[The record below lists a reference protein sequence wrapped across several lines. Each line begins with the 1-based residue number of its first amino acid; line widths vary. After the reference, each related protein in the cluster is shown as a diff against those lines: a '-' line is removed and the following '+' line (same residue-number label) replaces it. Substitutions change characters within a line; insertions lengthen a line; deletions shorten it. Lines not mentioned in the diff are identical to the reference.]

1 MSVASTSPARTGL
14 ALVKG
19 AVLAG
24 VAGLMV
30 DVEVSVAPGLPS
42 VGVVG
47 LPDTSVSEAKH
58 RVRCALESGG
68 FTWPMDRIT
77 VSLTPADVRKSGST
91 LDLAIAVGVLAA
103 SGQAPTDRLGETL
116 LLGELALDG
125 RILPVTGALALALAA
140 QRAGF
145 RRVIAAPEAASQAAV
160 VPGLVVHEASS
171 LVQVVSVLAACDP
184 PMMQRVELA
193 SQPQQPGLDIA
204 DVRGQHEAVF
214 ALEVA
219 AAGRHHL
226 AITGPPGVGKSML
239 AARLPGLLP
248 DLSETEWL
256 EVASIRSVIG
266 SFPHD
271 RRPPCAE
278 PHHSAST
285 AALLGAVR
293 GSRVLPGAA
302 TMAHRGVLLLDEA
315 PEFARP
321 SLEGLRQ
328 PLEMGH
334 VSLHRA
340 GWNGVLP
347 ARFQLVVTA
356 NPCPCGQ
363 RVGAADRCTCSS
375 LQVRRYA
382 ARLSGPVMDRID
394 VRLTVTKPTASSL
407 TMPSG
412 EDSAT
417 IRGRVVEARLRAQH
431 RFREQSWAYNSEIP
445 VSALRR
451 TWGPDD
457 GGERLLARLEQDS
470 MGLRGPDRILRLAWT
485 IADLAGKVR
494 PGEDEIAMGAALRA
508 A

>member
-47 LPDTSVSEAKH
+47 LPDTSVSEARH
-58 RVRCALESGG
+58 RVRCAVESGG

-103 SGQAPTDRLGETL
+103 SGQVPMDRLGQTL

-140 QRAGF
+140 KQAGF
-145 RRVIAAPEAASQAAV
+145 QRVLAAPESAGQAAV
-160 VPGLVVHEASS
+160 IPGLLVHEASS
-171 LVQVVSVLAACDP
+171 LAHVVSVLAAADP
-184 PMMQRVELA
+184 PTVRSADLA
-193 SQPQQPGLDIA
+193 PQSREPGLDIA

-239 AARLPGLLP
+239 ASRLPGLLP
-248 DLSETEWL
+248 DLSEPEWL
-256 EVASIRSVIG
+256 DVASIRSVVG
-266 SFPHD
+266 AFPSD

-293 GSRVLPGAA
+293 GARVLPGAA
-302 TMAHRGVLLLDEA
+302 TMAHHGVLLLDEA

-340 GWNGVLP
+340 GWSGVLP

-394 VRLTVTKPTASSL
+394 VRLTVTKPTTASL
-407 TMPSG
+407 GTPAG

-417 IRGRVVEARLRAQH
+417 IRDRVVEARLRARH
-431 RFREQSWAYNSEIP
+431 RFREESWAYNSEIP

-457 GGERLLARLEQDS
+457 EGERLLARVEQDS
-470 MGLRGPDRILRLAWT
+470 TGLRGPDRILRLAWT
-485 IADLAGKVR
+485 LADLAAKNR
-494 PGEDEIAMGAALRA
+494 PGADEVAMGAALRGA
-508 A
+508 